1 MKKNWFLDKYGT
13 AAQRQG
19 GFRMNAPILQIS
31 SNLIYPQDSIPV
43 NRQAEH
49 ILFCLCCYSESRG
62 EPDEGQK
69 AVASVILNRFN
80 ARKIYFGL
88 TIRDVILR
96 HNCSEVYQFSGMNP
110 RENNYGKLI
119 KPEMLDW
126 VRIVKNCLPIYLQG
140 VLQEYKDL
148 YYFCKEGSDQ
158 SDFFES
164 IQYVKTIGNHRFYSE

>member
-1 MKKNWFLDKYGT
+1 MT
-13 AAQRQG
+13 S
-19 GFRMNAPILQIS
+19 PIIQITT
-31 SNLIYPQDSIPV
+31 NLIYPDAGIPI
-43 NRQAEH
+43 NHQAED

-126 VRIVKNCLPIYLQG
+126 VRIVKNCLPVYLQG
-140 VLQEYKDL
+140 VLREYKDL
-148 YYFCKEGSDQ
+148 YYFCKEGWQNTCLFDSLK
-158 SDFFES
+158 
-164 IQYVKTIGNHRFYSE
+164 YVRSIGNHRFYSE